1 LQRFPER
8 FEICSR
14 AVVLD
19 VHFEQGLSE
28 SLSFTPLG
36 ADRYRAEE
44 SSIASESINLG
55 DVIEA
60 EPGPDNGIR
69 FVRVIE
75 KSPLTTL
82 RWLIPQDAAESK
94 GLGQFLV
101 KVDAAGGRWERALGG
116 FLFLH
121 LPHACGFDVDREFKH
136 YTGCS
141 SPRNE
146 RGQLDNV

>member
-1 LQRFPER
+1 MDSQ
-8 FEICSR
+8 
-14 AVVLD
+14 AVMLD
-19 VHFEQGLSE
+19 VHLEQGLSE
-28 SLSFTPLG
+28 SLSFTLLG
-36 ADRYRAEE
+36 SGLYRAEE

-75 KSPLTTL
+75 KSPLMTL

-94 GLGQFLV
+94 GLGPFLA
-101 KVDAAGGRWERALGG
+101 KVDAVGGRWERALGG
-116 FLFLH
+116 LLFLH
-121 LPHACGFDVDREFKH
+121 LPHACGFDADREFKH

-146 RGQLDNV
+146 RSQVDNV